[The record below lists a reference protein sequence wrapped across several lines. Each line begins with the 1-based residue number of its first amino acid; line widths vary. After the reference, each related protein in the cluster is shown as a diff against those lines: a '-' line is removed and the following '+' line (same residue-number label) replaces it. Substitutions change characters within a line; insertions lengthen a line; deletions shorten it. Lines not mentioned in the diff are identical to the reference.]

1 MKKQKT
7 TERVPDIP
15 YTGALKKL
23 FDPVRDV
30 NLRGVCNVGKKY
42 QLKKAL
48 ATPRQWSMELQKMP
62 KDSGYCL
69 RVVVNSMLPPSTEV
83 AYTTMAS
90 VTVTDVKVHGDN
102 LIVWVVNASGS
113 VANLYFFDKEDKFE
127 PRPLLDSFAVH
138 GEAIAEFRSGPILSQ
153 DETRNLTL
161 TAVRKKRVLAA
172 LLSTLT
178 EINKAVIARA
188 PDATPRGRKRPSA
201 PTIACPPAGS
211 REKKGKRK
219 RTDDAEEVEAVPST
233 AVFER
238 AHRGEEE
245 EVASED
251 NEVEAGED
259 TSEALIVE
267 GDVAPGGQLPTDK
280 SEEEEEDEVVPAKP
294 SKCKKKET
302 PKNKRKSTTQNTDIG
317 SRVMENM
324 EKQFRE
330 ECGTSAEEQEEPQP
344 KKPKRKTKKIPKKH
358 PKKVPEGKEI
368 DVKTFQEELI
378 EFRERV
384 KPMYIWGQA
393 FTAEVDVKHMKLA
406 PKEMKYRPFHS
417 SLVDSLFQVFLT
429 SLHPVKQTL
438 TLMPICDEKPATYE
452 EAMNLPFYIINGQHS
467 WAAACRLLASK
478 DVDSTVKNTYR
489 TWTCD
494 FVWTDDNL
502 LLSELSR
509 RVNNTNQFHWDSP
522 EYLLHIQY
530 ARDLWVHYGRPTA
543 DGKSKSKWK
552 VGHFCH
558 TLGPCVRPLG
568 NCPLGSN
575 CLALEVSQ

>member
-7 TERVPDIP
+7 TDKVTDIP

-30 NLRGVCNVGKKY
+30 NIRGECNVGKKY
-42 QLKKAL
+42 LLKQAL
-48 ATPRQWSMELQKMP
+48 ATPRQWSLEVQKLP

-69 RVVVNSMLPPSTEV
+69 RVVVNSMLPPCTEV
-83 AYTTMAS
+83 AYTTIAS
-90 VTVTDVKVHGDN
+90 VTVTDVKKLDDK
-102 LIVWVVNASGS
+102 LILWVVNASGS
-113 VANLYFFDKEDKFE
+113 VANLYFFDDEDKFE

-138 GEAIAEFRSGPILSQ
+138 GGAIAEFRSGPILHKHQ
-153 DETRNLTL
+153 IANLTRS
-161 TAVRKKRVLAA
+161 AVLKMRAIAA
-172 LLSTLT
+172 LLSKLT
-178 EINKAVIARA
+178 EINKVVIARA
-188 PDATPRGRKRPSA
+188 TADATPRGRKRPSA

-219 RTDDAEEVEAVPST
+219 RTDDAEEVAEPST
-233 AVFER
+233 AVVTRVQREDS
-238 AHRGEEE
+238 EE
-245 EVASED
+245 EVASD
-251 NEVEAGED
+251 DYEVQAGAD
-259 TSEALIVE
+259 TTEALIDE
-267 GDVAPGGQLPTDK
+267 GDVALGGQLPTDR
-280 SEEEEEDEVVPAKP
+280 SEKDEVVPAKP

-302 PKNKRKSTTQNTDIG
+302 PKNKRKSTCENMDIG
-317 SRVMENM
+317 PRVMKKK

-330 ECGTSAEEQEEPQP
+330 ECGTSAEEQEESQP
-344 KKPKRKTKKIPKKH
+344 KKPRKKKHPKKH

-378 EFRERV
+378 EFRDRV

-393 FTAEVDVKHMKLA
+393 FTAEVDVKYMELA

-417 SLVDSLFQVFLT
+417 SLEDSLFQVFLT

-452 EAMNLPFYIINGQHS
+452 DAKNMKFYIINGQHS
-467 WAAACRLLASK
+467 WAAACRLLVSK
-478 DVDSTVKNTYR
+478 DVDSTVKNMYR

-530 ARDLWVHYGRPTA
+530 ARDLWVHYGRPTS

-552 VGHFCH
+552 VGHLCH
-558 TLGPCVRPLG
+558 TLGRCVRPVG

-575 CLALEVSQ
+575 CRELEVIQ

>member
-1 MKKQKT
+1 MKQKT
-7 TERVPDIP
+7 TERVTDIP

-30 NLRGVCNVGKKY
+30 NIRGECNVGKKY
-42 QLKKAL
+42 LLKQAL
-48 ATPRQWSMELQKMP
+48 ATPRQWSLEVQKMP

-69 RVVVNSMLPPSTEV
+69 RVVVNGMLPPNTEV
-83 AYTTMAS
+83 AYTTIAS
-90 VTVTDVKVHGDN
+90 VTVTDVKKHEDK
-102 LIVWVVNASGS
+102 LIVWVANASGS
-113 VANLYFFDKEDKFE
+113 VANFYFFDEEDKFE

-138 GEAIAEFRSGPILSQ
+138 GGAIAEFRSGLILPERQ
-153 DETRNLTL
+153 VANLTRS
-161 TAVRKKRVLAA
+161 AVLKMRAIAA

-178 EINKAVIARA
+178 EINKAVIASA
-188 PDATPRGRKRPSA
+188 TADATPRGRKRPSA
-201 PTIACPPAGS
+201 PTTACPPAGS

-219 RTDDAEEVEAVPST
+219 RTDDAEEVAVPST
-233 AVFER
+233 AVVR
-238 AHRGEEE
+238 RVHREDE
-245 EVASED
+245 EVASD
-251 NEVEAGED
+251 DYEVKAGAD
-259 TSEALIVE
+259 MTEALIGE
-267 GDVAPGGQLPTDK
+267 GDVAPGGQLPTDR
-280 SEEEEEDEVVPAKP
+280 SEEDEVVPAKP
-294 SKCKKKET
+294 SKCKKKKT
-302 PKNKRKSTTQNTDIG
+302 PTNKRKSAFENTDIG
-317 SRVMENM
+317 PRVMKNK

-330 ECGTSAEEQEEPQP
+330 ECGTSAEEQEESQP
-344 KKPKRKTKKIPKKH
+344 KKPKKKTKKHPMKH

-378 EFRERV
+378 EFRDRV

-393 FTAEVDVKHMKLA
+393 FTTEVDVKYMELA

-417 SLVDSLFQVFLT
+417 SLVDTLFQVFLT

-438 TLMPICDEKPATYE
+438 TLMPICDEKPARYE
-452 EAMNLPFYIINGQHS
+452 NAKNMKFYIINGQHS
-467 WAAACRLLASK
+467 WAAACRLLASE
-478 DVDSTVKNTYR
+478 DVESTVKNMYR

-530 ARDLWVHYGRPTA
+530 ARDLWEHYGRPTS
-543 DGKSKSKWK
+543 DGRSKSKWK
-552 VGHFCH
+552 VGHLCH
-558 TLGPCVRPLG
+558 TLGRCVRPVG

-575 CLALEVSQ
+575 CRELEVIQ